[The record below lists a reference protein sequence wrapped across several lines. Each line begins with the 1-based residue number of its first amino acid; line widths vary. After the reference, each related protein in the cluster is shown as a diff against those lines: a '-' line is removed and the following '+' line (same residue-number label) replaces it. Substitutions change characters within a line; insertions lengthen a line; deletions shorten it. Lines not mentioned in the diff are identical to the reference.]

1 VRGRGPDVL
10 LEGPVAAPA
19 GATLAVDE
27 KKLDRIAYA
36 RLVRKGGGPLT
47 AVASLEVEGRLRSS
61 LATDAGVCPGVAV
74 GMAIALR
81 AFTLTPRVAWCR
93 SGFSGPGI
101 NASVDQYD
109 LELSATHVWDVG
121 VISVQFG
128 LTAGGSLLTQ
138 SFRTQGAAP
147 RRTIGALQLAPSVGI
162 TRDVGQR
169 TYLYVVGSASTYLLR
184 TADPGTSQS
193 SFGPSFAVRTAVGAG
208 FRL

>member
-1 VRGRGPDVL
+1 
-10 LEGPVAAPA
+10 
-19 GATLAVDE
+19 
-27 KKLDRIAYA
+27 
-36 RLVRKGGGPLT
+36 
-47 AVASLEVEGRLRSS
+47 
-61 LATDAGVCPGVAV
+61 
-74 GMAIALR
+74 
-81 AFTLTPRVAWCR
+81 
-93 SGFSGPGI
+93 
-101 NASVDQYD
+101 
-109 LELSATHVWDVG
+109 
-121 VISVQFG
+121 
-128 LTAGGSLLTQ
+128 LLTQ